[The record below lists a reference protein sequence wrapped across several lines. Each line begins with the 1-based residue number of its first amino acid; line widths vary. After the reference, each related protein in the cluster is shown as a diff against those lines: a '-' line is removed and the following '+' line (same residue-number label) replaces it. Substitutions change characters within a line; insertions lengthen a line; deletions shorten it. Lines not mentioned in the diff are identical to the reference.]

1 MIKPAADT
9 YAKIEEMINAYIER
23 KYQRYQETQEITA
36 DDILEISDALE
47 ILRKIYI
54 LGGY

>member
-9 YAKIEEMINAYIER
+9 YSKIEEMIDAYIER
-23 KYQRYQETQEITA
+23 KYQRYQETQEFTA
-36 DDILEISDALE
+36 DDVLEISDALE
-47 ILRKIYI
+47 VLRKIYI

>member
-1 MIKPAADT
+1 MIEPAADT
-9 YAKIEEMINAYIER
+9 YAKVEEMINAYIER
-23 KYQRYQETQEITA
+23 KYQRYQDTQEITA

-47 ILRKIYI
+47 VLRKVYI

>member
-9 YAKIEEMINAYIER
+9 YSKIEEMIDAYIER
-23 KYQRYQETQEITA
+23 KYQRYQETQEFTA
-36 DDILEISDALE
+36 DDVLEISDALE
-47 ILRKIYI
+47 VLRKVYI